1 MVARRAAVQ
10 REVTAPSMGPD
21 AIELIREDQIKTEME
36 RRAAYWLHKK
46 GLSADYMTDRKA
58 S

>member
-1 MVARRAAVQ
+1 
-10 REVTAPSMGPD
+10 MGPD